1 MMHLRS
7 LQDDELKPLH
17 PLLESLAD
25 DSEQVVEQWYRLYAS
40 RGGED
45 RALPREEFSGIMSPL
60 LRSGA
65 AALLNSDF
73 EHFGM
78 LGRAMGEQLARRGIP
93 FFEVV
98 LSLHLC
104 QESIEAL
111 YAEEI
116 PLPLESLFAQL
127 CHLHATLVA
136 EGYIRTEQAN
146 SSVGVE
152 VLEDD
157 GSQQQTEDRRNFH
170 GLLGAS
176 SAMRRI
182 YDRVEAAG
190 RARGTVLIVGESGT
204 GKELVARAIHRAGSN
219 PDAPFVAVNCPAI
232 PRDLIESELFGHKR
246 GSFSGASVDYLGLF
260 RAADGGTLLLDEV
273 TEMNLETQSKLLRA
287 LQERS
292 VRPVGSVAE
301 VAVNVRVI
309 ASTNRRPREAV
320 RMGRLREDL
329 YYRLQANVIE
339 IPPLRERSEDIPL
352 LTSHFIKIF
361 NPQSGRLVPV
371 TGIAQDAMA
380 ALLRYSWPGNVR
392 ELSNAIE
399 SAVTFGRN
407 SRIRLKDLPQAVRLN
422 ASEVAPIE
430 VGEARGAD
438 LQAAPVREFTGFSSK
453 TFAETERELIERA
466 LQMAGHN
473 KTYAAELLKISR
485 KKLYARLAKY
495 GLLNRGRRAASARS
509 IVCTP

>member
-1 MMHLRS
+1 
-7 LQDDELKPLH
+7 
-17 PLLESLAD
+17 
-25 DSEQVVEQWYRLYAS
+25 
-40 RGGED
+40 
-45 RALPREEFSGIMSPL
+45 
-60 LRSGA
+60 
-65 AALLNSDF
+65 
-73 EHFGM
+73 
-78 LGRAMGEQLARRGIP
+78 
-93 FFEVV
+93 
-98 LSLHLC
+98 
-104 QESIEAL
+104 
-111 YAEEI
+111 
-116 PLPLESLFAQL
+116 
-127 CHLHATLVA
+127 
-136 EGYIRTEQAN
+136 
-146 SSVGVE
+146 
-152 VLEDD
+152 
-157 GSQQQTEDRRNFH
+157 
-170 GLLGAS
+170 
-176 SAMRRI
+176 
-182 YDRVEAAG
+182 
-190 RARGTVLIVGESGT
+190 
-204 GKELVARAIHRAGSN
+204 
-219 PDAPFVAVNCPAI
+219 
-232 PRDLIESELFGHKR
+232 
-246 GSFSGASVDYLGLF
+246 
-260 RAADGGTLLLDEV
+260 
-273 TEMNLETQSKLLRA
+273 MNLETQSKLLRA

-320 RMGRLREDL
+320 GMGRLREDL

-399 SAVTFGRN
+399 GAVTFGRN
-407 SRIRLKDLPQAVRLN
+407 SQIRLKDLPQNVRVN

-430 VGEARGAD
+430 AGAARGAD
-438 LQAAPVREFTGFSSK
+438 LRAEPVREFTRVSSK
-453 TFAETERELIERA
+453 TFEETERELIERA

-509 IVCTP
+509 IVCILSTTGPGRCSSASHVLSCGASIRWCSPTVIVFPLMLKTCMRLISGLRLTDFI

>member
-1 MMHLRS
+1 MHLRS

-17 PLLESLAD
+17 PLLKSLAD

-73 EHFGM
+73 EHFGT
-78 LGRAMGEQLARRGIP
+78 LGRALGEQLARRGIP

-157 GSQQQTEDRRNFH
+157 GGQQQTEDRRNFH

-320 RMGRLREDL
+320 SMGRLREDL

-407 SRIRLKDLPQAVRLN
+407 SRIRLKDLPQNVRLN

-453 TFAETERELIERA
+453 TFEETERELIERA